1 MNLRYS
7 LAIVSCFVFVTCAA
21 LTFAPGVQTI
31 AAAPPASTDAPTPV
45 EPDMH
50 EFMEYVFQPTFKQL
64 KPVMAQAPENNQGW
78 KAMKAGSLILAEG
91 GNLLLI
97 RQPEKDAADWNKH
110 STEVRDF
117 GGKFYR
123 AAQAKDFENASA
135 NYKSMVQSCN
145 ACHHQFAG
153 GEHILTP

>member
-7 LAIVSCFVFVTCAA
+7 LAIVSSFVLVTCVS
-21 LTFAPGVQTI
+21 LSFDSGVQSI
-31 AAAPPASTDAPTPV
+31 AAAAPEATEEPTPV

-64 KPVMAQAPENNQGW
+64 KPAMAAKPENNQGW
-78 KAMKAGSLILAEG
+78 KTIKAGSLILAEG
-91 GNLLLI
+91 GNLLLM
-97 RQPEKDAADWNKH
+97 RQPEKDAADWTKH
-110 STEVRDF
+110 SVEVRDF

-123 AAQAKDFENASA
+123 AAQAKDFDAASA

>member
-1 MNLRYS
+1 MNLRYCLTIVTGFVLVACLT
-7 LAIVSCFVFVTCAA
+7 LALDSGVRTSVAA
-21 LTFAPGVQTI
+21 EPE
-31 AAAPPASTDAPTPV
+31 SSDAPTPV

-64 KPVMAQAPENNQGW
+64 KPAMAAEPENNQGW
-78 KAMKAGSLILAEG
+78 KTIKAGSLILAEG

-97 RQPEKDAADWNKH
+97 RQPEKNAADWTKH

-123 AAQAKDFENASA
+123 AAQAKDFEKASQ

>member
-7 LAIVSCFVFVTCAA
+7 VTIASCLVMVTCAVLA
-21 LTFAPGVQTI
+21 LDSGVRPI
-31 AAAPPASTDAPTPV
+31 AAAAPETAAAPTPV

-64 KPVMAQAPENNQGW
+64 KPVMAAKPENNQGW
-78 KAMKAGSLILAEG
+78 KAMKVGSLILAEG
-91 GNLLLI
+91 GNLLLL
-97 RQPEKDAADWNKH
+97 RQPEKNAADWNKY

-117 GGKFYR
+117 GGAFYR
-123 AAQAKDFENASA
+123 AAQAKDFDKASA

>member
-7 LAIVSCFVFVTCAA
+7 FAIVSCFVLVACAT
-21 LTFAPGVQTI
+21 LTLELGVQSI
-31 AAAPPASTDAPTPV
+31 AAAPPEATDAPTPV

-64 KPVMAQAPENNQGW
+64 KPVMAEKPENNQGW
-78 KAMKAGSLILAEG
+78 KTMKVGSLILAEG

-97 RQPEKDAADWNKH
+97 RQPEKDAADWTRH

-123 AAQAKDFENASA
+123 AAQAKDFDKASA

-145 ACHHQFAG
+145 ACHQQFAG